1 MLRVYFT
8 SLGCKLNQAE
18 IEALSRQA
26 ASYQMALTSEP
37 TNADWAVVNTC
48 AVTQTAAQKSR
59 QAIRHLK
66 TLNPSLH
73 IAVIGCY
80 ATIGA
85 DELRTLPGVD
95 ILLPNGLKE
104 SILEH
109 VSACASLGA
118 LPVTPTSPFVRIR
131 GRTRA
136 QVKIQ
141 DGCDNHCTYCV
152 VCIARGSQRS
162 ASPEQV
168 LAQVQER
175 LNEGFQEIVLTGVHI
190 GSYGQD
196 SGPAAPLPSS
206 AGWSLTRLVAAILA
220 EMAVP
225 RLRLGSIEPWDVTPE
240 LLYLWPNERLCRHL
254 HLPLQSGS
262 NAVLR
267 RMGRHYTLDHYTD
280 LVEIARNRVPD
291 IAITTD
297 LITGFPGETEE
308 EYEETLR
315 YAESLQMARLH
326 VFAYSPRPG
335 TYAADMPDQVHP
347 SIAQRRSRRLIE
359 LGSELAQRYRER
371 YLGRVIRV
379 LFESSRLVS
388 GTREWNGLSDNYLR
402 VITFSPQDLHN
413 RFATV
418 LCTTSGKTGL
428 TGDLL
433 AVEGMAVEGS

>member
-18 IEALSRQA
+18 VEALSRQV

-37 TNADWAVVNTC
+37 TDADWAVVNTC
-48 AVTQTAAQKSR
+48 AVTLTAAQKSR

-66 TLNPSLH
+66 ALNPSLH
-73 IAVIGCY
+73 IAVVGCY

-95 ILLPNGLKE
+95 ILLPNDLKE
-104 SILEH
+104 SVLEH
-109 VSACASLGA
+109 VSACASHGTITTA
-118 LPVTPTSPFVRIR
+118 PTSPMVRTR

-152 VCIARGSQRS
+152 VCIARGAQRS
-162 ASPEQV
+162 VPPEQV
-168 LAQVQER
+168 LAQVRER
-175 LNEGFQEIVLTGVHI
+175 LHEGFQEIVLTGVHI

-196 SGPAAPLPSS
+196 SGLTTPLPSS
-206 AGWSLTRLVAAILA
+206 AGWSLARLVAAILA
-220 EMAVP
+220 ETDVP
-225 RLRLGSIEPWDVTPE
+225 RLRLSSIEPWDATPE
-240 LLYLWPNERLCRHL
+240 LLHLWPNERLCRHL

-262 NAVLR
+262 NTVLR
-267 RMGRHYTLDHYTD
+267 RMGRHYTLDHYINM
-280 LVEIARNRVPD
+280 VETARNRVPD

-308 EYEETLR
+308 EYEETVR
-315 YAESLQMARLH
+315 CAESLQLARLH
-326 VFAYSPRPG
+326 VFPYSPRPG
-335 TYAADMPDQVHP
+335 TLAADMPDQVHP

-359 LGSELAQRYRER
+359 LGCVLAQRYWQR
-371 YLGRVIRV
+371 YLGGVVRV

-388 GTREWNGLSDNYLR
+388 GTREWNGLTDNYLR
-402 VITFSPQDLHN
+402 VTTSSPQDLHN
-413 RFATV
+413 RFAMV
-418 LCTTSGKTGL
+418 LCKTSGKTGL

-433 AVEGMAVEGS
+433 VVEGS